1 MVCEKWVETNEDQTM
16 KTYTVDF
23 ESFTVEAKTYDE
35 AKEKASK
42 QAWEDHGMKLDD
54 ELLQDEDQ
62 KPNRWTAVY
71 NSFYVEASDED
82 IAWSKAIKFANQ
94 HNLDIIEMDE
104 GYET

>member
-1 MVCEKWVETNEDQTM
+1 M

-23 ESFTVEAKTYDE
+23 ESFEVEANSYDE
-35 AKEKASK
+35 AMEKARK
-42 QAWEDHGMKLDD
+42 QACENHGMKLDD
-54 ELLQDEDQ
+54 ELFQDEDQ
-62 KPNRWTAVY
+62 KPNCWTAVF